1 MQTKFS
7 RSCCLKG
14 FSHYSVGQNWGDD
27 LEDETLKGFLP
38 AFIRNSVFSKKP
50 VSGSL
55 LGPHR
60 NVGKVSS
67 AVGELVRGWHCTLL
81 S

>member
-1 MQTKFS
+1 
-7 RSCCLKG
+7 
-14 FSHYSVGQNWGDD
+14 